1 MGQGGLCDLS
11 RAPRDEDDLVPL
23 PPEPV
28 DELLGARDG
37 AEVAGRPQDLGLGQ
51 PLQGLGPQAK
61 ALFPVDAPVD
71 PRAGDLGDLL
81 LAPDEGRE
89 LRQELVENEGVLQ
102 IEDDE
107 LQALCPSRPS
117 GSVV

>member
-1 MGQGGLCDLS
+1 VGQGGFRDLP
-11 RAPRDEDDLVPL
+11 RASRDEDDLVPL

-37 AEVAGRPQDLGLGQ
+37 AEVAGCPEDLRLGQ
-51 PLQGLGPQAK
+51 ALEGLGPQAE
-61 ALFPVDAPVD
+61 ALLPVDAPVD

-89 LRQELVENEGVLQ
+89 LGEELVENKGVLQ
-102 IEDDE
+102 VEDDE